1 VLEVE
6 IDAAPLLL
14 VTSLRSR
21 RASEDGGR
29 EDIGLEFAADQHT
42 SRSDLAL
49 ALFNTSRSGSEHRT
63 GTDAPQT
70 SHGSVTESASA
81 LASIFAGSNR
91 TGVLHSRQAT
101 CVT

>member
-1 VLEVE
+1 MVLEVE

-49 ALFNTSRSGSEHRT
+49 ALFNT
-63 GTDAPQT
+63 DAVPRL
-70 SHGSVTESASA
+70 VPAV
-81 LASIFAGSNR
+81 AGR
-91 TGVLHSRQAT
+91 LGERAVA
-101 CVT
+101 